1 MKVEW
6 EPEKKVF
13 VIYMTVLLFL
23 TYIPNIDQCEEKN
36 IKVENIV
43 EYTELSH
50 KGRKINDQLTWDI
63 HYLSCWPILWF
74 SVN

>member
-1 MKVEW
+1 
-6 EPEKKVF
+6 
-13 VIYMTVLLFL
+13 MTVLLFL

-50 KGRKINDQLTWDI
+50 KGRKINDQLT
-63 HYLSCWPILWF
+63 
-74 SVN
+74 